1 MENVSSLGMACALL
15 LILACLGGCACYNE
29 EFKVPPV
36 NTDKYELKV
45 VQVDDFGSF
54 WDSTGA
60 NQTLKYIEDESM
72 KTNVSVVVFIHGWH
86 HNAAEDDD
94 NLRDFKNLVLAPLA
108 ENLHTKERTH
118 FRTQFTHDPDV
129 KLIGIYI
136 GWRGKSLPLP
146 LDYLTMWGRKDTAER
161 VGEGDVSEFLERLQ
175 RMYLRA
181 NAVKADSSNK
191 PVYKPYMGLVTM
203 GHSFGGQVLLKAIS
217 KQMEFDLAERSSE
230 MSDSTKLQ
238 IVKKF
243 DAERVPIDS
252 FGDLNILLNP
262 ATEAYQFAR
271 IDNLYR
277 QLTYPKS
284 QTPQLVVFSAE
295 NDSARKVYFPL
306 ARLVTWPFR
315 PGFKNDLQGDL
326 WGTSLGVYPNQ
337 ITHTLDLDDQAPDSL
352 QGSDYQNGG
361 TKIAEYDFTS
371 PTVFRGVKLSPLNN
385 VSQADWLRCSP
396 VAVVRASPKLID
408 NHDGIFLPEFQI
420 HFLSNYIA
428 FAQGKRIL
436 VRYERLLASKEH
448 RAPLAS
454 EKPCLEPAETE
465 KAR

>member
-1 MENVSSLGMACALL
+1 MENFSSFGIACVLL
-15 LILACLGGCACYNE
+15 LILASLSGCAFYNK
-29 EFKVPPV
+29 EFKVKQ
-36 NTDKYELKV
+36 TDTDQYELKV

-54 WDSTGA
+54 WDSDGA
-60 NQTLKYIEDESM
+60 NQTLKYIEEESK

-86 HNAAEDDD
+86 HNAQECDD
-94 NLRDFKNLVLAPLA
+94 NLRDFQNLVLVPLA
-108 ENLHTKERTH
+108 KNLHTKDRTD
-118 FRTQFTHDPDV
+118 FRIQFTHDPNV

-181 NAVKADSSNK
+181 NAIKSDSI
-191 PVYKPYMGLVTM
+191 YKPYMGLVTM

-217 KQMEFDLAERSSE
+217 KQMEFELAERACE
-230 MSDSTKLQ
+230 MSDSTKPQ

-243 DAERVPIDS
+243 VTERVPIDG

-295 NDSARKVYFPL
+295 NDTARKVYFPL
-306 ARLVTWPFR
+306 ARMVTWPFR
-315 PGFKNDLQGDL
+315 PGFKNDIQGDL
-326 WGTSLGVYPNQ
+326 WGTSLGVYPAQ
-337 ITHTLDLDDQAPDSL
+337 ITHSLTREDDEDYSL
-352 QGSDYQNGG
+352 KESDYQNGG
-361 TKIAEYDFTS
+361 TKIADYDFTS
-371 PTVFRGVKLSPLNN
+371 ITRFNHVKLSPKND
-385 VSQADWLRCSP
+385 VSQADWIRYSP
-396 VAVVRASPKLID
+396 IAVVQAVPKLID
-408 NHDGIFLPEFQI
+408 NHDGIFKQEFQND
-420 HFLSNYIA
+420 FLSSYIA
-428 FAQGKRIL
+428 FVQGKRIL
-436 VRYERLLASKEH
+436 VRYERMLESKEH
-448 RAPLAS
+448 RAPSTTGTSCPELA
-454 EKPCLEPAETE
+454 EAGKTH
-465 KAR
+465 